1 MLILIKQNMNKIQ
14 IIIVLIYK
22 ITKDETTINNK
33 TFKKNECK
41 HVTEYL
47 YLYYCV

>member
-22 ITKDETTINNK
+22 ITKDETTINFFIATDNNTSSGNK
-33 TFKKNECK
+33 TN
-41 HVTEYL
+41 
-47 YLYYCV
+47 